1 MPIVCRLLG
10 LEASAAADLAR
21 NPDVLPDTVAQSGN
35 RMEVY
40 WFWHGIDYLLGQAE
54 APKAVHCLRAG
65 GTVLPAAPGLPATRL
80 HHPAQLQQIARDLRE
95 VAPEALLSGYDP
107 RTMDT
112 ARVYPERWAE
122 LDEEHDILGDLLE
135 HYAYMQEFVGRRAA
149 EGQALLVFY
158 ERRDD
163 ETDF

>member
-1 MPIVCRLLG
+1 MPIICRLLG
-10 LEASAAADLAR
+10 LEASTAADLSR
-21 NPDVLPDTVAQSGN
+21 DPSGLPNAVSQS
-35 RMEVY
+35 RDHMEVY

-54 APKAVHCLRAG
+54 APAAVHCLRAG
-65 GTVLPAAPGLPATRL
+65 GTVLPAAEGLPAPRL
-80 HHPAQLQQIARDLRE
+80 HSPRQLEQIARDLLE

-107 RTMDT
+107 ATMDA

-135 HYAYMQEFVGRRAA
+135 HYAYMQEFADRRAA
-149 EGQALLVFY
+149 EGQALLVLY

-163 ETDF
+163 ETGF